1 MGEKIA
7 IVGAGLVGGA
17 WAITFARAG
26 HRVALWDA
34 KDGAADDA
42 LKAIAPLLGDLA
54 VNRLLKGQTPSD
66 VLERIELA
74 PSLEAALADAIYVQ
88 ENATEKVEVK
98 AQVFAELDRLA
109 PPQVVLASS
118 STAIKPSLFTERV
131 PGRSR
136 CLVAH
141 PINPPYIIP
150 AVEVVPAPWT
160 DAAVVE
166 RTRALMQSIGQ
177 TPLVMQREVDG
188 FIMNRLQA
196 AVLQEAFRMVANGV
210 ASVEDV
216 DAGIK
221 MGIGLRWA
229 FIGPFETINLNAP
242 GGVADYASRYGEGMY
257 QIAQTLT
264 PPMRWDGALLER
276 VAQELDKRVP
286 PHKRRERQI
295 WRDKRLIA
303 LMAHLAQAEADLGA

>member
-1 MGEKIA
+1 
-7 IVGAGLVGGA
+7 
-17 WAITFARAG
+17 
-26 HRVALWDA
+26 
-34 KDGAADDA
+34 
-42 LKAIAPLLGDLA
+42 
-54 VNRLLKGQTPSD
+54 
-66 VLERIELA
+66 
-74 PSLEAALADAIYVQ
+74 
-88 ENATEKVEVK
+88 
-98 AQVFAELDRLA
+98 
-109 PPQVVLASS
+109 
-118 STAIKPSLFTERV
+118 
-131 PGRSR
+131 
-136 CLVAH
+136 
-141 PINPPYIIP
+141 
-150 AVEVVPAPWT
+150 
-160 DAAVVE
+160 
-166 RTRALMQSIGQ
+166 MQSIGQ

-257 QIAQTLT
+257 QIAETLT

-303 LMAHLAQAEADLGA
+303 LMAHLAQAEADLGARRAPSGRRRQSKSDRGRGREHVRAAASDCDRSVRRSSRVTASTHVDRLDRDQSRRRRDDELSRRTVLRSRRQSLCRRRSARSYFPHLAIRQVRRRRRI